1 MDGGNKNTDWM
12 TTTIQRRLYFLNLHL
27 LLYAGKFPG
36 KYTQTIF
43 ENRDRAQHTT

>member
-12 TTTIQRRLYFLNLHL
+12 TTTIQKKIVSSQFTPCL

-43 ENRDRAQHTT
+43 EKL